1 MFFWVDIIF
10 QHLQSSLINTNS
22 GINDP
27 NGRIIIY
34 ALIIIPYIFSCFC
47 LQRIFRKLGV
57 KPDWLAWIPVAN
69 LWGIY
74 KAGNESPWWTVPLV
88 ISSLFSLENWLS
100 RGVLWPFSLLAGNQ
114 IINWTGLVPQ
124 DLIPAKATSFNL
136 LQYVHRLDD
145 PMSTLIYL
153 ALFCSCVSFLILGL
167 AWIRILKRLGRS
179 PWLVILVF
187 FPMTLTSWWLMFSLQ
202 YEITE

>member
-1 MFFWVDIIF
+1 MFFWVDVIF
-10 QHLQSSLINTNS
+10 QQLPRPLNDTNS
-22 GINDP
+22 GMMAT
-27 NGRIIIY
+27 Y

-47 LQRIFRKLGV
+47 LQRIFRKLRV

-100 RGVLWPFSLLAGNQ
+100 RGALWPLSLFTGKQ
-114 IINWTGLVPQ
+114 IINWNLLQ
-124 DLIPAKATSFNL
+124 DLIPKENTSFNL
-136 LQYVHRLDD
+136 LQYVHRLEY
-145 PMSTLIYL
+145 PISSTIILVLII
-153 ALFCSCVSFLILGL
+153 CVSSFFVLAA

-187 FPMTLTSWWLMFSLQ
+187 LPIPYTSWWLLYSLSRDSR
-202 YEITE
+202 TE